1 MRARETFTPAQSRAA
16 RGLLDWTSAELSKR
30 SGIEPHLIQAFEAD
44 DADLEPYALAA
55 IGQSFVKAGVIAKHG
70 RSAGDG
76 VRFSRKPPPQSG
88 WMLNGLPDFLSA
100 TDADEP

>member
-30 SGIEPHLIQAFEAD
+30 SGIEHHLIQAFEGD
-44 DADLEPYALAA
+44 EADLEPYALAA
-55 IGQSFVKAGVIAKHG
+55 IGRSFAKSGVIAKQG

-76 VRFSRKPPPQSG
+76 VRFSRRPSARDG

-100 TDADEP
+100 NDADET